1 MILIGFDNGELEF
14 YNSFIQSMDLNFSLN
29 KIDMINLEH
38 VNSPVLSLEFSL
50 NSEYLAVSYGY
61 FLK

>member
-38 VNSPVLSLEFSL
+38 VNSPVLSLEFS
-50 NSEYLAVSYGY
+50 
-61 FLK
+61 